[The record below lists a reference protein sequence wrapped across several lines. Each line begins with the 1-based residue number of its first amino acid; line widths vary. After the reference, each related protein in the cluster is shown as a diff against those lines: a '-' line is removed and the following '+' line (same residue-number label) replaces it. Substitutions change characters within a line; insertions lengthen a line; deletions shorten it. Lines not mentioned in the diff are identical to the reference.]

1 MVYITEYEVVNGK
14 YCGIVKTPN
23 NGASV
28 FMTELC
34 NTHEEAYLKVSEF
47 LKANTAKNESQNSV
61 PKRSCCGN

>member
-34 NTHEEAYLKVSEF
+34 NTHEEAYNQVAGF
-47 LKANTAKNESQNSV
+47 LKTKTTDSSSNTPAKR
-61 PKRSCCGN
+61 PCCGN